1 MTHPTIVSFRLFAFL
16 LTLLLPFPS
25 LAKDPATIVHVVDG
39 DTVEIML
46 KGQKEKV
53 GVAALFWN
61 KVTLSTIPLRCCNP
75 DPFPRV
81 G

>member
-1 MTHPTIVSFRLFAFL
+1 
-16 LTLLLPFPS
+16 
-25 LAKDPATIVHVVDG
+25 VDG

>member
-1 MTHPTIVSFRLFAFL
+1 MTPRTIVSFRLFAFL

-25 LAKDPATIVHVVDG
+25 FAKDPATIVRVVDG

-46 KGQKEKV
+46 KGQKEKD
-53 GVAALFWN
+53 GVAALFW
-61 KVTLSTIPLRCCNP
+61 KEVTLSTIPLWCCNP
-75 DPFPRV
+75 NPFPIV